1 MSRFWKYEKKIGM
14 LRKKYIK
21 EDRQRLLDQIERF
34 TPTYKAVI
42 KNQGQVSWLD
52 LLRCTNINIDVNF
65 RSTLGTW
72 FVYSLNMMKIQI
84 QTYLQCR
91 AHNSYD
97 PILCIQY
104 T

>member
-42 KNQGQVSWLD
+42 KNQGQVSLLD
-52 LLRCTNINIDVNF
+52 LLRCKNINVDVKF
-65 RSTLGTW
+65 RSTLGTGI
-72 FVYSLNMMKIQI
+72 V
-84 QTYLQCR
+84 
-91 AHNSYD
+91 
-97 PILCIQY
+97 
-104 T
+104 